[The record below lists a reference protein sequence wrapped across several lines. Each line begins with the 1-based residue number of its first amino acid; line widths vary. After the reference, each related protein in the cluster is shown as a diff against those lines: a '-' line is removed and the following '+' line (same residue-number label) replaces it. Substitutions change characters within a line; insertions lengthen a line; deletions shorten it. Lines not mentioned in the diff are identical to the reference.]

1 MKLTWFRKG
10 TIYQIYP
17 RSFNDSNND
26 GIGDLKGIIEK
37 LDYIKSLQVDIIW
50 LSPIFSSPNDDNGYD
65 ISDYCSIMPEFG
77 TMDDFDELLK
87 ETHNRGMRLI
97 LDLVA
102 NHCSDEHRWFE
113 EAKKSKDNP
122 YRDYF
127 HWKKPGLDGEVPNN
141 WKSFFGGSA
150 WELDEAS
157 GEYYLHLFTKKQPD
171 LNWENPKV
179 REEIYNAMRFWLDK
193 GVDGFRMDVIP
204 LISKPVGYPD
214 APDFGFRKIIEEVYA
229 NGPTVHRYLKE
240 MNEEVI
246 SKYDAFSLAEGV
258 GIDDSKVGLYVNE
271 DRKEL
276 DMLYHFD
283 ILECTIINGKFEEV
297 SPFNLVRIK
306 QIFKKWRDA
315 VHQTGWI
322 ANAMG
327 NHDFARM
334 VSRFGDDTKY
344 HSESAK
350 MLITMLSTQ
359 NGTLNIYQGDEIGMT
374 NISLSNIDQV
384 RDVQS
389 LNFYNENQLTKR
401 YSEDVALQMINK
413 EGRDNARTPVQWS
426 DEING
431 GFSLNEPWLKSN
443 PNYKDINVKSQDDD
457 STSILNFYRNL
468 LKTRKKHDV
477 FVFGDF
483 EEVEFDNPNLYIY
496 KKTFGEEEIMVLLNF
511 SSSEESYFYKNGS
524 SIGNG
529 SKVLIN
535 NYEDILIEDKSILL
549 KPYQGVILDLGR
561 N

>member
-26 GIGDLKGIIEK
+26 GVGDLKGIIEK
-37 LDYIKSLQVDIIW
+37 LDYIKSLEVDIIW

-127 HWKKPGLDGEVPNN
+127 HWKKPGPDGEVPNN

-150 WELDEAS
+150 WELDESS

-229 NGPTVHRYLKE
+229 NGPTVHKYLKE

-258 GIDDSKVGLYVNE
+258 GIDDNKVGLYVNE

-297 SPFNLVRIK
+297 SPFNLVGIK

-374 NISLSNIDQV
+374 NISLGNIDQV

-389 LNFYNENQLTKR
+389 LNFYNENKLTKR

-443 PNYKDINVKSQDDD
+443 PNYKKINVKNQDHD

-483 EEVEFDNPNLYIY
+483 EEVEFDNPNVYIY
-496 KKTFGEEEIMVLLNF
+496 KKTLGEEKIMVLLNF
-511 SSSEESYFYKNGS
+511 SSSKQSYFYGNGT

-535 NYEDILIEDKSILL
+535 NYEDILIENKSILL
-549 KPYQGVILDLGR
+549 KPYQGVILDL
-561 N
+561 

>member
-1 MKLTWFRKG
+1 MELTWFKKG

-17 RSFNDSNND
+17 RSFNDSNDD
-26 GIGDLKGIIEK
+26 GIGDLRGIIKK
-37 LDYIKSLQVDIIW
+37 LDYIHSLHIDIIW

-87 ETHNRGMRLI
+87 ETHKRGMRLI

-102 NHCSDEHRWFE
+102 NHCSDEHKWFE

-127 HWKKPGLDGEVPNN
+127 HWKKPSIDGGPPNN

-150 WELDEAS
+150 WELDEFS

-179 REEIYNAMRFWLDK
+179 REEIYDAMRFWLDK

-204 LISKPVGYPD
+204 LISKPDGYPD
-214 APDFGFRKIIEEVYA
+214 APEVGFRKIIEDVYA
-229 NGPTVHRYLKE
+229 NGPTVHRYLNE
-240 MNEEVI
+240 MNKEVI

-258 GIDDSKVGLYVNE
+258 GINEDTVGLYVNY

-283 ILECTIINGKFEEV
+283 ILECTIVNGKFEEA
-297 SPFNLVRIK
+297 SPFDLIQMKR
-306 QIFKKWRDA
+306 IFKKWRDA
-315 VHQTGWI
+315 IHETGWI

-334 VSRFGDDTKY
+334 VSRFGDDKKY
-344 HSESAK
+344 HKESAK
-350 MLITMLSTQ
+350 MLMTMLSTQ

-374 NISLSNIDQV
+374 NISLLNVDEV
-384 RDVQS
+384 RDIQS
-389 LNFYNENQLTKR
+389 LNFYNENKITHR
-401 YSEDVALQMINK
+401 YTEELALEMINK

-431 GFSLNEPWLKSN
+431 GFSEEEPWLKAN
-443 PNYKDINVKSQDDD
+443 PNYKDINVEHQDKDPN
-457 STSILNFYRNL
+457 SILNFYRSL
-468 LKTRKKHDV
+468 LKTRKEHDV
-477 FVFGDF
+477 FVHGDF
-483 EEVEFDNPNLYIY
+483 EEIEFNNPKLYIY
-496 KKTFGEEEIMVLLNF
+496 IKKLGEEKIMVMLNF
-511 SSSEESYFYKNGS
+511 NSSEELFDSGS
-524 SIGNG
+524 SINEVEIL
-529 SKVLIN
+529 SN
-535 NYEDILIEDKSILL
+535 NYENLDIEDNKVVL
-549 KPYQGVILDLGR
+549 KPYQGVILDLK
-561 N
+561 

>member
-26 GIGDLKGIIEK
+26 GIGDLRGIIEK
-37 LDYIKSLQVDIIW
+37 LDYIKSLHIDIIW

-77 TMDDFDELLK
+77 TMEDFDELLK
-87 ETHNRGMRLI
+87 ETHSRGMRLI

-102 NHCSDEHRWFE
+102 NHCSDEHIWFE

-127 HWKKPGLDGEVPNN
+127 HWRKPGSDGNVPNN

-150 WELDEAS
+150 WEYDEAS

-204 LISKPVGYPD
+204 LISKAIGYPD
-214 APDFGFRKIIEEVYA
+214 APDVGFRKIIEDVYA
-229 NGPTVHRYLKE
+229 NGPTVHEYLKE

-258 GIDDSKVGLYVNE
+258 GINESNAGLYINE

-283 ILECTIINGKFEEV
+283 ILECTIVNGKFEEV
-297 SPFNLVRIK
+297 SPFNLVEMK
-306 QIFKKWRDA
+306 KIFKNWRDA
-315 VHQTGWI
+315 VHRTGWI

-334 VSRFGDDTKY
+334 VSRFGDDKKY

-350 MLITMLSTQ
+350 MLVTMLSTQ

-374 NISLSNIDQV
+374 NITLNEIDEV
-384 RDVQS
+384 RDIQS
-389 LNFYNENQLTKR
+389 LNFYEENQLTKR
-401 YSEDVALQMINK
+401 YSEDLALKMINK
-413 EGRDNARTPVQWS
+413 EGRDNARTPVQWN

-431 GFSLNEPWLKSN
+431 GFSLNQPWLKSN
-443 PNYKDINVKSQDDD
+443 PNSTEINVKNQDED
-457 STSILNFYRNL
+457 SSSILNFYRDL
-468 LKTRKKHDV
+468 LKIRKRYDV

-483 EEVEFDNPNLYIY
+483 EEIEFDNPNVYIY
-496 KKTFGEEEIMVLLNF
+496 KKKLGKEEIMVLLNF
-511 SSSEESYFYKNGS
+511 SSSEETCCHKNG
-524 SIGNG
+524 IRKE
-529 SKVLIN
+529 SKVLVN
-535 NYEDILIEDKSILL
+535 NYEYVGIEDDRVLL
-549 KPYQGVILDLGR
+549 KPYQGLILDLK
-561 N
+561 

>member
-1 MKLTWFRKG
+1 MELTWFKKG

-17 RSFNDSNND
+17 RSFNDSNDD
-26 GIGDLKGIIEK
+26 GIGDLRGIIEK
-37 LDYIKSLQVDIIW
+37 LDYIHSLHIDIIW

-77 TMDDFDELLK
+77 TMNDFEELLK
-87 ETHNRGMRLI
+87 ETHKRRMRLI

-102 NHCSDEHRWFE
+102 NHCSDEHKWFE

-127 HWKKPGLDGEVPNN
+127 HWEKPLIDGGPPNN

-150 WELDEAS
+150 WELDEVS

-179 REEIYNAMRFWLDK
+179 REEIYDAMRFWLDK

-204 LISKPVGYPD
+204 LISKPIGYPD
-214 APDFGFRKIIEEVYA
+214 APEVGFRKIIEDVYA
-229 NGPTVHRYLKE
+229 NGPNVHRYLNE

-258 GIDDSKVGLYVNE
+258 GINEEIAGLYVNH

-283 ILECTIINGKFEEV
+283 ILECTIVNGKFEEV
-297 SPFNLVRIK
+297 SSFDLVQMKR
-306 QIFKKWRDA
+306 IFKKWRDA
-315 VHQTGWI
+315 IHETGWI

-334 VSRFGDDTKY
+334 VSRFGDDKRY
-344 HSESAK
+344 HKESAK
-350 MLITMLSTQ
+350 MLMTMLSTQ

-374 NISLSNIDQV
+374 NISLLNIDEV
-384 RDVQS
+384 RDIQS
-389 LNFYNENQLTKR
+389 LNFFKENKVTHK
-401 YSEDVALQMINK
+401 YSEELALEMINK

-431 GFSLNEPWLKSN
+431 GFSGEEPWLKAN
-443 PNYKDINVKSQDDD
+443 PNYKDINVENQDKD
-457 STSILNFYRNL
+457 SDSILNFYRSL
-468 LKTRKKHDV
+468 LKIRKKHDV
-477 FVFGDF
+477 FVHGDF
-483 EEVEFDNPNLYIY
+483 EEIEFNNPKLYIY
-496 KKTFGEEEIMVLLNF
+496 KKKFGEDQIMVMLNF
-511 SSSEESYFYKNGS
+511 NSSEESFDAE
-524 SIGNG
+524 IGINEVEIL
-529 SKVLIN
+529 SN
-535 NYEDILIEDKSILL
+535 NYQNLIIENNKIVLKS
-549 KPYQGVILDLGR
+549 YQGVILNLK
-561 N
+561 

>member
-17 RSFNDSNND
+17 RSFNDSDND
-26 GIGDLKGIIEK
+26 GVGDLKGIIEK
-37 LDYIKSLQVDIIW
+37 LDYIKSLYVDIIW

-77 TMDDFDELLK
+77 TMEDFDELLK
-87 ETHNRGMRLI
+87 ETHKRGMRLI

-102 NHCSDEHRWFE
+102 NHCSDEHNWFE
-113 EAKKSKDNP
+113 EAKKSKNSP

-127 HWKKPGLDGEVPNN
+127 HWRKPGPDGGVPNN

-204 LISKPVGYPD
+204 LISKPLGYPD

-229 NGPTVHRYLKE
+229 NGPTVHKYLKE

-258 GIDDSKVGLYVNE
+258 GIDDSKAGLYVNE
-271 DRKEL
+271 DRNEL

-283 ILECTIINGKFEEV
+283 ILECTIVNGKFEEV
-297 SPFNLVRIK
+297 SPFNLIQMK
-306 QIFKKWRDA
+306 EIFKKWRDA
-315 VHQTGWI
+315 VHRTGWI

-334 VSRFGDDTKY
+334 VSRFGDDNKY

-374 NISLSNIDQV
+374 NISLNNIDQV

-389 LNFYNENQLTKR
+389 LNFYSENQLTKR
-401 YSEDVALQMINK
+401 YSEDLALQMINK
-413 EGRDNARTPVQWS
+413 EGRDNARTPIQWN

-443 PNYKDINVKSQDDD
+443 PNYKNINVKNQNHD

-468 LKTRKKHDV
+468 LKTRREHDV

-483 EEVEFDNPNLYIY
+483 EEIEFDNPNLYIY
-496 KKTFGEEEIMVLLNF
+496 KKTLGEDKIMVLLNF
-511 SSSEESYFYKNGS
+511 SSSEESYFYGNGS
-524 SIGNG
+524 SIANG

-535 NYEDILIEDKSILL
+535 NYDDLLLDDKSIVL
-549 KPYQGVILDLGR
+549 KPYQGVILDL
-561 N
+561 

>member
-1 MKLTWFRKG
+1 MKLTWFKKG

-17 RSFNDSNND
+17 RSFNDSDND
-26 GIGDLKGIIEK
+26 GIGDLRGIIEK
-37 LDYIKSLQVDIIW
+37 LDYIKSLHIDIIW
-50 LSPIFSSPNDDNGYD
+50 LSPIFNSPNDDNGYD

-87 ETHNRGMRLI
+87 ETHKRGMRLI

-102 NHCSDEHRWFE
+102 NHCSDEHKWFE
-113 EAKKSKDNP
+113 EAKKSKDSP

-127 HWKKPGLDGEVPNN
+127 HWRKPALDGGPPNN

-150 WELDEAS
+150 WELDKAS
-157 GEYYLHLFTKKQPD
+157 GEYYLHLFTRKQPD

-179 REEIYNAMRFWLDK
+179 REEIYDAMRFWLDK

-214 APDFGFRKIIEEVYA
+214 APDVGFRKIIEEVYA
-229 NGPTVHRYLKE
+229 NGPTVHKYLNE
-240 MNEEVI
+240 MNEKVI

-258 GIDDSKVGLYVNE
+258 GINETKAGLYVNE

-283 ILECTIINGKFEEV
+283 ILECTIVNGKFEEV
-297 SPFNLVRIK
+297 SPFDLVQMK
-306 QIFKKWRDA
+306 KIFKKWRGVIDK
-315 VHQTGWI
+315 TGWI

-334 VSRFGDDTKY
+334 VSRFGDDKRY
-344 HSESAK
+344 HVESAK

-374 NISLSNIDQV
+374 NISLQSIDEV
-384 RDVQS
+384 RDIQS
-389 LNFYNENQLTKR
+389 LNFYNENKVTNR
-401 YSEDVALQMINK
+401 YSEELALEMINK

-431 GFSLNEPWLKSN
+431 GFSLKEPWLKTN
-443 PNYKDINVKSQDDD
+443 PNSKDINVGSQDGDPN
-457 STSILNFYRNL
+457 SILNFYRSL
-468 LKTRKKHDV
+468 LRTRKKHDV
-477 FVFGDF
+477 FVYGDF
-483 EEVEFDNPNLYIY
+483 EELEFNNPNLYIY
-496 KKTFGEEEIMVLLNF
+496 KKVLGQEKIMVLLNF
-511 SSSEESYFYKNGS
+511 SDSEESFDIGNSMNEAEILVNNYKNLE
-524 SIGNG
+524 IKND
-529 SKVLIN
+529 KVI
-535 NYEDILIEDKSILL
+535 L
-549 KPYQGVILDLGR
+549 KPYQGVILDL
-561 N
+561 

>member
-1 MKLTWFRKG
+1 MELTWFKKG

-17 RSFNDSNND
+17 RSFNDSNDD
-26 GIGDLKGIIEK
+26 GIGDLRGIIEK
-37 LDYIKSLQVDIIW
+37 LDYIHSLHIDIIW

-77 TMDDFDELLK
+77 TMEDFDVLLK
-87 ETHNRGMRLI
+87 ETHKRGMRLI

-102 NHCSDEHRWFE
+102 NHCSDEHKWFE
-113 EAKKSKDNP
+113 EARKSKDNP

-127 HWKKPGLDGEVPNN
+127 HWKKPSIDGGPPNN

-150 WELDEAS
+150 WELDEVS

-204 LISKPVGYPD
+204 LISKPDGYPD
-214 APDFGFRKIIEEVYA
+214 APDLGFRKIIEDVYA
-229 NGPTVHRYLKE
+229 NGPTVHRYLNE

-258 GIDDSKVGLYVNE
+258 GINEDTVGLYVNY

-283 ILECTIINGKFEEV
+283 ILECTIVNGKFEEV
-297 SPFNLVRIK
+297 SPFDLVQMK
-306 QIFKKWRDA
+306 HIFKKWRDA
-315 VHQTGWI
+315 IHQTGWI

-334 VSRFGDDTKY
+334 VSRFGDDKKY
-344 HSESAK
+344 HKESAK
-350 MLITMLSTQ
+350 MLMTMLSTQ

-374 NISLSNIDQV
+374 NISLLNIDEV
-384 RDVQS
+384 RDIQS
-389 LNFYNENQLTKR
+389 LNFYKENKITHKYTEEL
-401 YSEDVALQMINK
+401 ALEMINK
-413 EGRDNARTPVQWS
+413 EGRDNARTPVQWNG

-431 GFSLNEPWLKSN
+431 GFSKVEPWLKAN
-443 PNYKDINVKSQDDD
+443 PNYKDINVAYQEKDPN
-457 STSILNFYRNL
+457 SILNFYRNL
-468 LKTRKKHDV
+468 LKTRKEHDV
-477 FVFGDF
+477 FVHGDF
-483 EEVEFDNPNLYIY
+483 EEIEFNNPKLYIY
-496 KKTFGEEEIMVLLNF
+496 KKKLGKEEIMVMLNF
-511 SSSEESYFYKNGS
+511 NSSEESFDAGS
-524 SIGNG
+524 NINEVE
-529 SKVLIN
+529 VLVN
-535 NYEDILIEDKSILL
+535 NYENLDVENNNVLL
-549 KPYQGVILDLGR
+549 KPYQGVILDLK
-561 N
+561 